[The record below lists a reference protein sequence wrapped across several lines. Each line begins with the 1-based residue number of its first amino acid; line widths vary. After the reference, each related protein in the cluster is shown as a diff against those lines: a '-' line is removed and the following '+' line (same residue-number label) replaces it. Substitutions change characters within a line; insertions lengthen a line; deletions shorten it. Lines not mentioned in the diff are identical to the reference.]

1 MGGQNHQPCN
11 RIGTSYLVFS
21 TIMSRAVSDGRSR
34 LELANVAL
42 EDVLLMELRNG
53 EVGRLD
59 DVKEHLNCSDAAI
72 GSALEVIVDLREE
85 MIRHNFEDLPTAK
98 TVDFESLGED
108 LFMAGMIQ
116 PEAWNILE
124 AQHSENG
131 FYGIL
136 DYFSETLEELHK
148 ATHVLCSAILNVE
161 SAVDEGVLNVVLEE
175 NSTTNF
181 KVEFA
186 QLYTAWERFQ
196 AVFLASSMYSTELWY
211 QHCGVGSLLNKRRN
225 AQAA

>member
-1 MGGQNHQPCN
+1 MGGQNHQPYN
-11 RIGTSYLVFS
+11 RIDTSYLVFS
-21 TIMSRAVSDGRSR
+21 TMMSRAVSCGRSR
-34 LELANVAL
+34 LERANMAL
-42 EDVLLMELRNG
+42 EDVLIMELRDG
-53 EVGRLD
+53 KIGRLD
-59 DVKEHLNCSDAAI
+59 GVIKHLNASDSAI
-72 GSALEVIVDLREE
+72 GSALEAITNLREE
-85 MIRHNFEDLPTAK
+85 MNRHNFEDLPTAK

-116 PEAWNILE
+116 PEAWNVLE

-136 DYFSETLEELHK
+136 DYFSETLDKLHV
-148 ATHVLCSAILNVE
+148 ATNVLRSAILDAE
-161 SAVDEGVLNVVLEE
+161 PAAMKGILNLTLEE
-175 NSTTNF
+175 NSATNF

-211 QHCGVGSLLNKRRN
+211 QHCGVGSLLNKLRKT
-225 AQAA
+225 QAA